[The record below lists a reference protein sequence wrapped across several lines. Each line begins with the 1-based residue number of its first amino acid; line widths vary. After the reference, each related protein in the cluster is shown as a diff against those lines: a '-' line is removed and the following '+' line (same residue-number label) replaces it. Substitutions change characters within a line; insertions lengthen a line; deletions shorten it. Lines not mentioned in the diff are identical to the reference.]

1 MQKNALIRLLAYNAI
16 RLRNCLENN
25 CALILTY
32 SGGHLKFTQQ
42 SQILPDF
49 GDSPHCT
56 LLVQPGGRITAK
68 IKDLNELFLLFNC
81 CKR

>member
-1 MQKNALIRLLAYNAI
+1 MQKNALIRLLAYTI
-16 RLRNCLENN
+16 TRLRNCLENN
-25 CALILTY
+25 CALIFAY

-68 IKDLNELFLLFNC
+68 INIWINFFIIQLL
-81 CKR
+81 